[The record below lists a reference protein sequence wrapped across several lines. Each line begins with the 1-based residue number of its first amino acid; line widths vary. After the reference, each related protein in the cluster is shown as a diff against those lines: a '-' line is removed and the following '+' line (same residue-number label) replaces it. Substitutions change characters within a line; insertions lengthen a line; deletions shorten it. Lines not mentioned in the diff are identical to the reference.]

1 MKILILLFLA
11 ALFSSCSGSGHDT
24 VELDISYTLENG
36 ETCKTYLADHFLVT
50 VYDDEQRKVIEK
62 QIKCDSSDSDKITLF
77 VEKGLYYISVFLR
90 IPSEN
95 KKDWIRKFYGATK
108 VSVIKDSEEPV
119 KVAIKMREY
128 SAGIEFKWD
137 SADCGKYD
145 ISLMTFNLTSEGK
158 HVEADEWGEKIE
170 IKDYP
175 VPCSDGRFKVIDI
188 SSDPFYFAEMNGFR
202 RQGDKEI
209 RIKYENPKLKVTDY
223 TDTPVEIDD
232 KEYTI
237 LVSDMKVSWE
247 FDSKSIDSCGT
258 AGIEKVELSVSGSG
272 FQAKQEQKCDD
283 RFSDFY
289 IYNLSEGSYE
299 LHLSGISP
307 SGETIFESL
316 ETSEIEPGHI
326 GEDILKKQIFLKE
339 K

>member
-1 MKILILLFLA
+1 MKVFILILLT
-11 ALFSSCSGSGHDT
+11 ALFLGCSGSGRDT
-24 VELDISYTLENG
+24 VELEISYALDNG
-36 ETCKTYLADHFLVT
+36 KTCKTYLADHFLVT
-50 VYDDEQRKVIEK
+50 VYDDEQRKVTEK
-62 QIKCDSSDSDKITLF
+62 QVKCDSADSDKITLF

-108 VSVIKDSEEPV
+108 VEVKDSEEPV
-119 KVAIKMREY
+119 KVAIEMREY

-137 SADCGKYD
+137 SADCSKYD
-145 ISLMTFNLTSEGK
+145 ISLMTFNLTSEGEP
-158 HVEADEWGEKIE
+158 VEADEWGEKIK

-188 SSDPFYFAEMNGFR
+188 SSDPFYSAEMNGFR

-209 RIKYENPKLKVTDY
+209 RIKYKNPELKVTDY
-223 TDTPVEIDD
+223 TDTPVKIDD
-232 KEYTI
+232 KEYSI

-247 FDSKSIDSCGT
+247 FDSKSIDSCET

-272 FQAKQEQKCDD
+272 FKAKQEQKCDD

-307 SGETIFESL
+307 DGETIFESSL
-316 ETSEIEPGHI
+316 ETGEIEPGHI